1 MRLVID
7 SRLPEIQR
15 ATQLVEE
22 FRARH
27 GLAQGEANA
36 VNVVL
41 DELLSNSIRHG
52 LDGAGAH
59 RISVALEYAD
69 GEITIE
75 VEDDGIAFDPTRV
88 STPLPAGTLA
98 ERRLGGLGLAFVRE
112 LTDSIEYRRVADRNR
127 LILRRR
133 VVAPASPA

>member
-27 GLAQGEANA
+27 GLAQSEANA

-59 RISVALEYAD
+59 RITVVLEYAD

-133 VVAPASPA
+133 VVVPASPS